1 MSASKAFAFSLA
13 LLIGA
18 GTQVSAQNSVV
29 FDEPVEAGSDSSGS
43 VSGSTPIGST
53 GGYFWVQGDFGERPG
68 ITGNNASFGSFA
80 PLDFLGPNDRFF
92 LDGQIMV
99 NDNAHVGASAG
110 LGYRRLVEPISSIL
124 GVNGYY
130 TYDESQQG
138 FGYNQG
144 GAGAEWLTD
153 YFQVTANL
161 YLPFDSTPNNLG
173 PIIRTKNSVFQD
185 NNLAFINI
193 QNAEAQQRGADIEV
207 GVPIPGV
214 RWLSA
219 HGGAYYL
226 DAKNAPEVNG
236 VRGRIQADLTNVLLN
251 LSYAND
257 DTYGGQVNF
266 AATYLFGAQNGNYN
280 PRVKSLYD
288 RLNDRTRRTS
298 RIATQ
303 QVVSN
308 PRELAI
314 NRRTGLPWT
323 FAHFDNTAAAGG
335 NGSNN
340 QRFNSL
346 VGASPADALLFHRGT
361 TTRTNPLTGAAGIV
375 LIDNQLVF
383 GEGCPTLIDVLNRPG
398 GPCPLPGFDPAG
410 TNPFVT
416 AAAGNVFTLADN
428 NRIAGLNIIAPTGG
442 NAIAGTGINNF
453 TLEKLNRNINPLT
466 PGPNGTTGTGGGIL
480 LTNATGNGVI
490 RDVGFNIPS
499 TNGPSG
505 IVINNTNVVPLTVG
519 ISDGRFLNGGQFGIR
534 LAGSNSNITANI
546 NNVNNS
552 ASGTGLHVQATNTG
566 NVVANVTN
574 SSFNNAVVPVG
585 DGIAVVGTTNGNVTL
600 NATNVNATGA
610 GRDGLRLDLRTGA
623 TGVLNATTVN
633 ASGAVRDGLSLN
645 VQSGAVGT
653 VVVNALNVSG
663 AGDDAIFSIVDGAG
677 SRLNLTATG
686 VTGTGAG
693 DDGYDFRTSNSAVLN
708 AALSGGSLS
717 GATDDGIV
725 GAVSSGSTA
734 NLSVNGTNV
743 SNAGGVGGLGNGLFV
758 TTSGASRFVGTVTN
772 SSLDSATEN
781 GVRLDTTGGSRSI
794 LSLTNSPAT
803 NAGANG
809 LLVNTAGTN
818 SRADVVLNN
827 ESFNGALVGDAINLN
842 ATTDSLIIL
851 AGNNVSGANAGND
864 GIQISANDS
873 TVSMNLTNTGSFVS
887 PNGHGIN
894 LSGTNTGI
902 INLRVAGTPGAPSVF
917 DGATLNGVNGVLNN
931 ASAVLNLTDV
941 TFRNAGVDGLHLELN
956 AGSTLTGNV
965 ANSNFSRPGPA
976 PAGDDGLEI
985 LLNASTAT
993 LNFTGTTVDNAGDD
1007 AIHIEAINAST
1018 YTTKFTGGSLVNA
1031 GGDMTDITFMGGSV
1045 VNFVLDPIA
1054 TGANQN
1060 GLRFNGS
1067 TNSTL
1072 NAIIS
1077 DSPMSVAGANNIV
1090 GENGVLGTLD
1100 TNAVANLQLIRS
1112 PIAFATLDAIR
1123 VTAQGNSTFN
1133 ANILDSSLQN
1143 AGQDGLDL
1151 TLTNATANVTFD
1163 NSDINNVGGD
1173 AIRVTGTNSRLNLNL
1188 NNGIALDNARGDA
1201 MEFNANTNSVFTIVG
1216 NQAVT
1221 ATNALAGDGLRVA
1234 ATVGS
1239 TVNAT
1244 FRAGLSLDNA
1254 FDNAIDLNG
1263 TNSTVNLVG
1272 QGLTTGANAGGD
1284 AIRLNGL
1291 NSTVTAQLLNAG
1303 TFAGAG
1309 GDGIDVTGDN
1319 SIMGVRFEGAVPGA
1333 ANLDGAAGN
1342 GVVAN
1347 LTNGSTGQFLVNNFS
1362 IQNSGLNGV
1371 DLNLDASRIVGSSFT
1386 NGQIDN
1392 SGQAGV
1398 PGSGDGLQIFADNG
1412 SNIGTRATNA
1422 PGLTLN
1428 NVTLQNDNPNA
1439 RTQQNGLDVTA
1450 EGDSFVGATIIGAT
1464 ITQNLSDGV
1473 LVNINPDASLND
1485 SSLAVLNFD
1494 NTNVNN
1500 NQGDGFHVRATNGTD
1515 DAAPP
1520 QLSGAI
1526 INFNNGEIN
1535 QNGNFINPP
1544 PTGVIGDGI
1553 GDGIDAA
1560 ANGDNT
1566 VAGNTQITFN
1576 LSGSDILGNEEMA
1589 LNTAITNGGSVNLNI
1604 NGGSIDGTLN
1614 IPCADGP
1621 LALINFSLINTNISA
1636 ASSLILCAKND
1647 GILNATLSGVNF
1659 SGNAGQGIV
1668 ILSETGGDITAN
1680 LSNMTVQNNGANPV
1694 APASVVNPPI
1704 TTVTGAIQGL
1714 IDGIGSDGNGSTL
1727 TLNLNNLTVT
1737 NNQRAGL
1744 DLTVSNGADLI
1755 TQITNSN
1762 FSDNGLAGAFDG
1774 MLIDVS
1780 GAGSTAAV
1788 NLNTVQANNATD
1800 DGFDFRASTGGVF
1813 NLTGQTLSAQSAA
1826 ADGLSLLAD
1835 GGTVTVDVIGL
1846 NATGADGNAVN
1857 LIADNAAML
1866 AVDRLNT
1873 VVGTS
1878 AGQEGLNLDV
1888 LNGSTLLAFR
1898 TDGLNVNDSGRLNAA
1913 ANGVDLLIDSGSTA
1927 ARLNLTNVLADN
1939 AQGSGLQV
1947 IATDP
1952 AVTSNGLTLIGGSF
1966 LNAGNNGVDVSI
1978 ANQAAP
1984 MNVVLR
1990 NVVANDANNYGAL
2003 INVTNVTG
2011 GQSDIVLDNFDA
2023 NIAGNDGVEINITSL
2038 GATDSTQLHILNG
2051 SSFNTATNEGVDINL
2066 DGAVG
2071 SFAELQI
2078 RDLTANTAGSNGI
2091 SITATGGIDV
2101 IGTALNN
2108 ISATNAGGT
2117 GLLVTSTGA
2126 SGVRSINSNTLD
2138 VSGANGDGVSVRLDT
2153 QSTAA
2158 AIIFDG
2164 LNAAGAG
2171 LNGVDI
2177 VLDGVPGA
2185 SSVALSNVTA
2195 TGAQTGNGVN
2205 LDVINMT
2212 AADSVTLS
2220 FNNVNVSGTLL
2231 QDGLNM
2237 QLDGAVGST
2246 ATVNLDGLTAT
2257 NNIRDGI
2264 DLSLTNGVAATVAQ
2278 FNNVTSEFNGEN
2290 GLKIDVASGSTL
2302 TSFTA
2307 DGLALS
2313 DNGTSGLGFDGL
2325 DVMVHDAGSSAQFD
2339 LSNLT
2344 VNRSGG
2350 RGLDLDVFNNGT
2362 LTFNVTTG
2370 TIDRSGLGGI
2380 DANIGVQDES
2390 GSPVV
2395 VGPPGS
2401 FTGTFRDV
2409 TVTNSGQ
2416 SPTFTADGVNFDV
2429 RGAGTLANVTL
2440 NHVISSNNDQD
2451 GFEINVN
2458 TGANGTFAVN
2468 NATTGNANNGTGF
2481 EFNADGLGTTVSLI
2495 SASGALGDNTFNN
2508 NVGDP
2513 ATLLDGP
2520 GVAVTLTNGVTATN
2534 LVIGASASGND
2545 GDGLRILA
2553 NDNTGVT
2560 INNFGISG
2568 AALTVNNNAGNGLLV
2583 DFNGVNGVTSFD
2595 LANMTVSGNSLD
2607 QIHAQFRNMS
2617 MENISLNTVT
2627 TTGTGA
2633 GTGDGIDISL
2643 LDTQL
2648 TRLPANGY
2656 AFSATNVISTNN
2668 GGVGLKLNV
2677 DEALAPDAVA
2687 TAGITNGL
2695 IRQSEFAT
2703 NGGAGVQLTFGGDS
2717 VNNFDIIN
2725 NATGFHNNGAEGIL
2739 IEVQDAATYTM
2750 TGSNLVLPG
2759 AGSMYDN
2766 SILNNGGIGF
2776 HVVASEP
2783 LDVNLIVPDG
2793 VGPRVELNLGDILR
2807 TPNTITGNVD
2817 AAMAIEMSGD
2827 STGSFN
2833 MVNSIL
2839 TRTTDGANTNFRG
2852 DGLAFLLGNFAELES
2867 LTVDGA
2873 AAGLDISDNDGSGLV
2888 TNLNQFALLGTTSR
2902 LTVLNSTIQ
2911 RNGLHGIDVQRNDNS
2926 LYGPDPLNNA
2936 IIIGSVNNGNTI
2948 RDNGRLGPGNGLNIV
2963 LGNAPGAIQPLSMD
2977 VTDNTF
2983 ERNLNGIFL
2992 NGTGNA
2998 QFIGNISDNNFD
3010 GQRQDGIQVVLENDA
3025 AIGDPRLANNPG
3037 LVPFMF
3043 EGNQVLNSVRDGI
3056 RFDTN
3061 FTNEAGLF
3069 GAGAYA
3075 NVLITDSTNFVDGLG
3090 APVRTLIDGNGNHG
3104 VHIIDNSDFVAAVGV
3119 AVTAQNT
3126 YTIDNTDISN
3136 NAVDGIHV
3144 NVANNAGVRDFNTGI
3159 NLNVGDANNAD
3170 QRDVVIT
3177 NNGDDGIDLEM
3188 ADSDGRVNIVRIAQS
3203 TISFNGIAGDAT
3215 GGNGIETDVLGTAGL
3230 NMSLETLDIMNNAD
3244 DGMRFDISTLAASG
3258 TKSQIGTAATVQ
3270 GVTLVEM
3277 FGVDSSQNGGRGLYA
3292 SLTHD
3297 RVAAGATTSVFNIG
3311 RGDRTVD
3318 PVSVDPR
3325 QTTFVNRFNSNDR
3338 EGVVFDLQAT
3348 SLSQATVNANPNPHS
3363 LQTNA
3368 NPDVFVDVNL
3378 PQNAAGPN
3386 GGLDRPSTAH
3396 PLVGQGSLSGLP
3408 VDETRTH
3415 LSSTINFIHNEVSNN
3430 GTNFEDGLA
3439 YGIGAMTRLNTTI
3452 AGNSFGGNV
3461 GDDIRV
3467 YPQRSSELNPPDSFN
3482 DTANDGPHSFIVHDP
3497 VAYADIVFGSVDT
3510 NLDGTPDA
3518 TFGNGRNLAANTA
3531 ASDGVGKGEQIAILT
3546 FGTNQTTQIT
3556 ADGVYSNADP
3566 IKGGGRPVRLAGQI
3580 QINGTFDNE
3589 TINDFF
3595 QNGVQQNIDTPFQLF
3610 LQNLA
3615 TQNPDPTF
3623 P

>member
-92 LDGQIMV
+92 LDGQMMV
-99 NDNAHVGASAG
+99 NDNANVGASAG

-314 NRRTGLPWT
+314 NPRTGLPWT

-480 LTNATGNGVI
+480 LTNATGNGII
-490 RDVGFNIPS
+490 RDFGFNIPS

-505 IVINNTNVVPLTVG
+505 IVINNTNVAPLTVG

-827 ESFNGALVGDAINLN
+827 ESFNGAGLDAINLN

-902 INLRVAGTPGAPSVF
+902 INLGVAGTPGAPSVF
-917 DGATLNGVNGVLNN
+917 DGATLSGVNGVLNN

-976 PAGDDGLEI
+976 PSGDDGLEV

-993 LNFTGTTVDNAGDD
+993 LNFTGTNVDNAGDD
-1007 AIHIEAINAST
+1007 AIHIEANNAST

-1045 VNFVLDPIA
+1045 VNFNLDPIA

-1090 GENGVLGTLD
+1090 GQNGVLGTLD

-1254 FDNAIDLNG
+1254 NDNAIDLNG
-1263 TNSTVNLVG
+1263 TNSTVNLIG

-1647 GILNATLSGVNF
+1647 GILNATISGVNF
-1659 SGNAGQGIV
+1659 SGNPGQGIV

-1898 TDGLNVNDSGRLNAA
+1898 TGGLNVNDSGRLNAA

-1947 IATDP
+1947 IANDP

-2158 AIIFDG
+2158 DIRFNQ
-2164 LNAAGAG
+2164 LTAANAG

-2185 SSVALSNVTA
+2185 SNVALSNVTA
-2195 TGAQTGNGVN
+2195 TGALNGNGVN
-2205 LDVINMT
+2205 LDAINM
-2212 AADSVTLS
+2212 AATDSVTLS
-2220 FNNVNVSGTLL
+2220 FNNVNVSNSSE
-2231 QDGLNM
+2231 DGLNM

-2278 FNNVTSEFNGEN
+2278 FDNVTSEFNGEN

-2350 RGLDLDVFNNGT
+2350 RGLDLDVFDNGT

-2395 VGPPGS
+2395 VGPPGT

-2440 NHVISSNNDQD
+2440 DHVISSNNDQD

-2481 EFNADGLGTTVSLI
+2481 EFNADGAATTVSLI
-2495 SASGALGDNTFNN
+2495 SASGVLGDNTFNN

-2568 AALTVNNNAGNGLLV
+2568 TALTVNNNLGNGLLV
-2583 DFNGVNGVTSFD
+2583 DFNGVNGVTAFD

-2617 MENISLNTVT
+2617 MENISLDTVT

-2633 GTGDGIDISL
+2633 GTGDGIDIRL

-2648 TRLPANGY
+2648 TRLPVNGY
-2656 AFSATNVISTNN
+2656 AFSATNVVSTRN
-2668 GGVGLKLNV
+2668 GGVGLRLNV
-2677 DEALAPDAVA
+2677 DEALAPNAVA

-2717 VNNFDIIN
+2717 VNNFDILN

-2766 SILNNGGIGF
+2766 SILNNTGIGF

-2783 LDVNLIVPDG
+2783 LDVNFIVPDG
-2793 VGPRVELNLGDILR
+2793 IGPRVELNLGDSLR
-2807 TPNTITGNVD
+2807 TANTITGNRD
-2817 AAMAIEMSGD
+2817 AAVAIEMSGD

-2833 MVNSIL
+2833 MFNSIL
-2839 TRTTDGANTNFRG
+2839 TGTLNGANANFDG
-2852 DGLAFLLGNFAELES
+2852 DGLAFILNNFAELET
-2867 LTVDGA
+2867 LTVDGVSL
-2873 AAGLDISDNDGSGLV
+2873 GLNISSNAGSGLV
-2888 TNLNQFALLGTTSR
+2888 TQVNDQAKLGTLNR
-2902 LTVLNSTIQ
+2902 MTVLNTTIES
-2911 RNGLHGIDVQRNDNS
+2911 NGLHGIDIQRTGS
-2926 LYGPDPLNNA
+2926 GLYGPDAANNQV
-2936 IIIGSVNNGNTI
+2936 IIGQFGQGNTI
-2948 RDNGRLGPGNGLNIV
+2948 RNNTGNGLNILNANMPGAPTPFSIDV
-2963 LGNAPGAIQPLSMD
+2963 TGNAF
-2977 VTDNTF
+2977 DN
-2983 ERNLNGIFL
+2983 NLNGIFL
-2992 NGTGNA
+2992 NATGNA
-2998 QFIGNISDNNFD
+2998 QFGGNISDNNFD
-3010 GQRQDGIQVVLENDA
+3010 SNNRNGITVQLEND
-3025 AIGDPRLANNPG
+3025 GSLGNPVAG
-3037 LVPFMF
+3037 STPFLMA
-3043 EGNQVLNSVRDGI
+3043 GNQILNSERHGI
-3056 RFDTN
+3056 FFDTN
-3061 FTNEAGLF
+3061 STNES
-3069 GAGAYA
+3069 GAFSGGAYV
-3075 NVLITDSTNFVDGLG
+3075 NVLIQDSLNAVDGLG
-3090 APVRTLIDGNGNHG
+3090 NPVRTLISGSGQDGI
-3104 VHIIDNSDFVAAVGV
+3104 HIEDNSDFFGSGA
-3119 AVTAQNT
+3119 TETLQNT
-3126 YTIDNTDISN
+3126 YTIHATDVFN
-3136 NAVDGIHV
+3136 NGRDGISV
-3144 NVANNAGVRDFNTGI
+3144 QQAVIGVAIGNNSGI
-3159 NLNVGDANNAD
+3159 AINIGDAAAAD
-3170 QRDVVIT
+3170 QRDVILQG
-3177 NNGDDGIDLEM
+3177 NGDDGLDIVIRDQTDIRSNLIV
-3188 ADSDGRVNIVRIAQS
+3188 VNT
-3203 TISFNGIAGDAT
+3203 TIQLNGATGDAE
-3215 GGNGIETDVLGTAGL
+3215 GGNGVEVDINNFGVLTSNFQNVDILQNQGNGMDWGMTSFRDPSAGIMNDVSMLGVNASQNLGVGL
-3230 NMSLETLDIMNNAD
+3230 NILS
-3244 DGMRFDISTLAASG
+3244 
-3258 TKSQIGTAATVQ
+3258 
-3270 GVTLVEM
+3270 
-3277 FGVDSSQNGGRGLYA
+3277 
-3292 SLTHD
+3292 THD
-3297 RVAAGATTSVFNIG
+3297 RGNATPNESVWNIG
-3311 RGDRTVD
+3311 NANSLTAAD
-3318 PVSVDPR
+3318 
-3325 QTTFVNRFNSNDR
+3325 VNRFNNNGR
-3338 EGVVFDLQAT
+3338 QGIVFDQQAT
-3348 SLSQATVNANPNPHS
+3348 QLSQATVAGPTPFGT
-3363 LQTNA
+3363 LFDV
-3368 NPDVFVDVNL
+3368 NPDVYVETNL
-3378 PQNAAGPN
+3378 PFVGNNNYA
-3386 GGLDRPSTAH
+3386 PSTNHAVVTGGTFG
-3396 PLVGQGSLSGLP
+3396 PLPAPITRLETDIHLIDTFNLINSEVANNGATNNGDGLVLGIGSL
-3408 VDETRTH
+3408 TRMN
-3415 LSSTINFIHNEVSNN
+3415 S
-3430 GTNFEDGLA
+3430 
-3439 YGIGAMTRLNTTI
+3439 TI
-3452 AGNSFGGNV
+3452 AGVSFGGNTA
-3461 GDDIRV
+3461 DDIRI
-3467 YPQRSSELNPPDSFN
+3467 YPQRSSELNPANSVNNNPAA
-3482 DTANDGPHSFIVHDP
+3482 TAGSAPLNQNFVVYDP
-3497 VAYADIVFGSVDT
+3497 VAYLDLVFGAIDT
-3510 NLDGTPDA
+3510 DGNGTPD
-3518 TFGNGRNLAANTA
+3518 TVLGNGAAATSGA
-3531 ASDGVGKGEQIAILT
+3531 GGTGAGDQITILT
-3546 FGTNQTTQIT
+3546 FGTNATAGITT
-3556 ADGVYSNADP
+3556 DGVYTNADP
-3566 IKGGGRPVRLAGQI
+3566 AKSFRNVVLAGQVQMTGLSGFDDPTVNNFI
-3580 QINGTFDNE
+3580 QL
-3589 TINDFF
+3589 
-3595 QNGVQQNIDTPFQLF
+3595 GVQQDIANQFQF
-3610 LQNLA
+3610 FN
-3615 TQNPDPTF
+3615 QNPASPFPDPVL